1 MTTSR
6 SPLRPRGRIVAATA
20 IGAAALGIAT
30 SGCSASHADTDDTA
44 TATVL
49 RIVDGDTVDVVD
61 DTRGRLRIR
70 IIGLDTPETKKPGH
84 AVACGGPEA
93 TEFARKALAGQR
105 VAVITD
111 PTQDLHDRYGRTLAY
126 LVKAG
131 NWDYS
136 VEAARAGMGRAYV
149 YQHSPPSVPRRSQPP
164 KAKPGKHTEGSGA
177 RRATVTPNQHRCH
190 KFVFTPS
197 AG

>member
-6 SPLRPRGRIVAATA
+6 SPLRARGRIVAAAA
-20 IGAAALGIAT
+20 IGAAVLGIVT
-30 SGCSASHADTDDTA
+30 SGCSASRADTDDAA

-61 DTRGRLRIR
+61 DTRGKLRIR
-70 IIGLDTPETKKPGH
+70 IIGLDTPETVKPAH

-93 TEFARKALAGQR
+93 TEFARENLAGQR

-136 VEAARAGMGRAYV
+136 VEAVRAGMGRAYV
-149 YQHSPPSVPRRSQPP
+149 YDHSPATRAPQIAAAEDEARQAHRGLWGPP
-164 KAKPGKHTEGSGA
+164 CNGHTE
-177 RRATVTPNQHRCH
+177 
-190 KFVFTPS
+190 S
-197 AG
+197 APLS